1 MLIYYYEE
9 DKGSKDKL
17 PPLRTF
23 LGSPQDRDSSLP
35 KVQESLLGQKK
46 EVMKLVS
53 KRLALVVVLLGI
65 NVMAFGQQ
73 TNGFIWRQPGPME
86 HWNFPTYQ
94 HPRTQT
100 FADSFLNSFR
110 AGSQI
115 RYNKELLKMEQES
128 VRLSQELMS
137 FEIERQSRELDLM
150 INEEE
155 SPLSIPNPVISTTPV
170 ISIGECVE
178 SLSKTSYF
186 QTLTDDGQ
194 ARSIRDSCIK

>member
-1 MLIYYYEE
+1 MVTYYYYEE

-23 LGSPQDRDSSLP
+23 VGSTEVGDFGLP
-35 KVQESLLGQKK
+35 NVQKSLLRQEK
-46 EVMKLVS
+46 EVMKLIS

-73 TNGFIWRQPGPME
+73 TNGFIWRQPGPTE
-86 HWNFPTYQ
+86 HWNFTIYQ

-110 AGSQI
+110 TGSQI

-128 VRLSQELMS
+128 ARLSQDLMS
-137 FEIERQSRELDLM
+137 LEIERQSRELEVM

-155 SPLSIPNPVISTTPV
+155 SPLSITNPV

-186 QTLTDDGQ
+186 RTLTDDGQ
-194 ARSIRDSCIK
+194 VQSIRDCIK

>member
-1 MLIYYYEE
+1 M
-9 DKGSKDKL
+9 
-17 PPLRTF
+17 
-23 LGSPQDRDSSLP
+23 
-35 KVQESLLGQKK
+35 QESLLGQKK
-46 EVMKLVS
+46 EVMKLIS

-128 VRLSQELMS
+128 SRLSQELMS
-137 FEIERQSRELDLM
+137 FEIERQSRELEVM

-155 SPLSIPNPVISTTPV
+155 SPLSITNPVISTIPV

-186 QTLTDDGQ
+186 RTLTDDGQ